1 MYTYSVKQQDKD
13 TFKGINLMDKIYL
26 SPEALSLRWGL
37 PLTTLS
43 QWRWHGKGPE
53 FSKMGRRVR
62 YDLKDVEDFE
72 KQIVKKNTCYD
83 KYDLGPNIKKKKE
96 IH

>member
-1 MYTYSVKQQDKD
+1 MEKT
-13 TFKGINLMDKIYL
+13 YL
-26 SPEALSLRWGL
+26 SPEALSVRWDL

-62 YDLKDVEDFE
+62 YELKDVEDFE
-72 KQIVKKNTCYD
+72 KQVVKKNTCYE
-83 KYDLGPNIKKKKE
+83 KYDLGPNLKIKK
-96 IH
+96 

>member
-1 MYTYSVKQQDKD
+1 MEKT
-13 TFKGINLMDKIYL
+13 YL
-26 SPEALSLRWGL
+26 SPEALSVRWDL

-62 YDLKDVEDFE
+62 YELEHVEEFE
-72 KQIVKKNTCYD
+72 EQVKKKNTCYEKHD
-83 KYDLGPNIKKKKE
+83 FGPKIKIKAKK
-96 IH
+96 